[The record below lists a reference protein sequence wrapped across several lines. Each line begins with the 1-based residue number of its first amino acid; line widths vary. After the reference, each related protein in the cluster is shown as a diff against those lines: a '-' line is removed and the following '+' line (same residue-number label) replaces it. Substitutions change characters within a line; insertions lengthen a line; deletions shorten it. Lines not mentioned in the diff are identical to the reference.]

1 MKIFNYL
8 VVLSASIF
16 LLTTLTNCKKDNEQ
30 YTVKGKLFATCDNP
44 NPLANFE
51 VYLYND
57 KKGVLVSGTCNAGE
71 LARTTTNDNGDF
83 ELVYNSS
90 CRSGEV
96 SLKYDVGN
104 FSYRN
109 VVIDMEPNQDYDLG
123 NVYRWKNGFY
133 AYSIKTNALYSDKD
147 TLFYD
152 IAYNNTPT
160 IIDSVTWYFDSTYK
174 KAIGP
179 FTNGMI
185 IDRDTTTVPYIAKPD
200 SYYKGSQIITR
211 WVLKSGNTIH
221 AMERNQKGYIE
232 SCKKYSE
239 IVFDISK

>member
-1 MKIFNYL
+1 MKLLNYFT
-8 VVLSASIF
+8 VLIVLIF
-16 LLTTLTNCKKDNEQ
+16 LLTTLSNCKKDNER
-30 YTVKGKLFATCDNP
+30 YIIKGKLFATCDNP

-57 KKGVLVSGTCNAGE
+57 KKSALISGTCNTGE
-71 LARTTTNDNGDF
+71 LARTTTNENGDF
-83 ELVYNSS
+83 ELAYNGT
-90 CRSGEV
+90 CRSGEL
-96 SLKYDVGN
+96 SLRYNKGN
-104 FSYRN
+104 FSYNN

-123 NVYRWKNGFY
+123 KVYRWKNGFY
-133 AYSIKTNALYSDKD
+133 AYTIKTNYLYTDKD

-152 IAYNNTPT
+152 IEYSGIPT

-174 KAIGP
+174 TKVGP
-179 FTNGMI
+179 FTNGMVVSY
-185 IDRDTTTVPYIAKPD
+185 DTTTVPHIAKSD
-200 SYYKGSQIITR
+200 SYYKGNQIITR
-211 WVLKSGNTIH
+211 WMLKNDKTIH